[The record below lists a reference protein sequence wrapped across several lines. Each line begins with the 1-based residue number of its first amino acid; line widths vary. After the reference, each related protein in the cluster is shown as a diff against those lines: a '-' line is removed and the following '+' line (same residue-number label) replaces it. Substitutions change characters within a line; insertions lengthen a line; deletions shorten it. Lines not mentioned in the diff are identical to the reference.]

1 MFDTGDRVKFNEVN
15 PYLTDL
21 VGTVVECS
29 IVVND
34 EYVVQVDSPP
44 SWFIGNEVL
53 AYESELVVLT
63 SSVV

>member
-1 MFDTGDRVKFNEVN
+1 MFDIGDRVKFNEVN

-29 IVVND
+29 IVIDNECLV
-34 EYVVQVDSPP
+34 EVDSPP

-53 AYESELVVLT
+53 AYESELVALT
-63 SSVV
+63 PSVV